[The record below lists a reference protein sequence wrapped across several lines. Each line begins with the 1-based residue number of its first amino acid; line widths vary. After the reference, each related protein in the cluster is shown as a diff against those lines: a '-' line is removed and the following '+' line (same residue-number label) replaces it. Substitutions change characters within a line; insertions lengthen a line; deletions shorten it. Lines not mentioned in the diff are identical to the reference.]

1 MPRLSVW
8 FIRTA
13 LLHFLL
19 GFTFG
24 MLLLMN
30 KGVLISPL
38 LWRLLPVHIEML
50 LVGWTMQLAMG
61 VAYWILPRLIFGTPR
76 GNERLLW
83 IVYGLLN
90 VGVLLAGLGQTFL
103 WPGAIVLVGR
113 LCEALAVFGFVSQ
126 AWPRVKALGQ

>member
-38 LWRLLPVHIEML
+38 LWRLLPLHIEML
-50 LVGWTMQLAMG
+50 FVGWTIQLAMG
-61 VAYWILPRLIFGTPR
+61 VAFWILPRLIFGPPR

-83 IVYGLLN
+83 IVYALLN
-90 VGVLLAGLGQTFL
+90 SGVLLAGLGQIL
-103 WPGAIVLVGR
+103 NWPTSIVLAGR
-113 LCEALAVFGFVSQ
+113 VCEALAVFGFVSQ
-126 AWPRVKALGQ
+126 AWLRVKALGK